1 MKRILLN
8 ALLLLAGSTAF
19 AQLQVSTKSFDL
31 ESQNKHKGWVI
42 IDAGIDEKSQK
53 TYLKFASPSCDIET
67 SRSGSMITTTFK
79 GLIWNIDKLY
89 FDKDFNYINTV
100 EKKYDTS
107 EDAILNGEIIYK
119 KKFNVIS
126 GEPLFT
132 ALAMPTGKVDY
143 SYMFTKIVTGVA
155 GITGFKVGV
164 SKIGIKV
171 GGSLKKYGADECF
184 ENPAAF
190 KISVTDAKEAKG
202 QLWIPTFNHPI
213 PNGGHVLFNTGYVNP
228 DLTKTHNVFRKY
240 DENADII
247 KEKVLTFDYQCLVYG
262 KEIEQAPGKFDY
274 VFLTRTINYKKSTG
288 KVAPANQY
296 EYIRID
302 GTTFDTKEQ
311 ITFTA
316 PNSQWT
322 INQVFEKDGAV
333 YLSGTAGKT
342 ATTYLDFSIP
352 KPSDFPNFQIAKIEN
367 GKLVYAK
374 SFTPENIE
382 TALMNVNGEKTK
394 SDLNFNMYDLQMDA
408 VNGKFIYSG
417 RFENLKTAVFSE
429 TGDLEAFIV
438 KEAEYSKG
446 YFTFTKD
453 KKTMYLIVQDVTE
466 YNKWDKKT
474 GTITAKESKQL
485 LTAPSIITYD
495 LASKNI
501 KYESLKN
508 DNWGLQFNE
517 PIVLDNDD
525 KILLVGGNITKK
537 AKESEVVFVSIKK

>member
-1 MKRILLN
+1 MKKLVLN

-19 AQLQVSTKSFDL
+19 SQLQVSTKSFDL
-31 ESQNKHKGWVI
+31 ESQNKHKGWKI
-42 IDAGIDEKSQK
+42 IDAGIDEQSQK
-53 TYLKFASPSCDIET
+53 TYLKFASASCDIDKSVGAST
-67 SRSGSMITTTFK
+67 VTTTFN
-79 GLIWNIDKLY
+79 GLKWSIDKLY
-89 FDKDFNYINTV
+89 FDKDFNYLNTE

-107 EDAILNGEIIYK
+107 KEAILNGEVIYK

-132 ALAMPTGKVDY
+132 ALAMPTGQIDN
-143 SYMFTKIVTGVA
+143 SYMFTNIVTGVA
-155 GITGFKVGV
+155 GMTGFKVGI

-171 GGSLKKYGADECF
+171 GGNASKYGPDGCF
-184 ENPAAF
+184 ENAAAF

-202 QLWIPTFNHPI
+202 QLWIPMFGHPI

-240 DENADII
+240 DENANII
-247 KEKVLTFDYQCLVYG
+247 KEKALTFDYQCLVYG

-274 VFLTRTINYKKSTG
+274 IFVTRTINYKKSTG

-302 GTTFDTKEQ
+302 GTTFDTKHQ
-311 ITFTA
+311 FTFTA

-322 INQVFEKDGAV
+322 ISQVFEKDGAV
-333 YLSGTAGKT
+333 YLSGSAGKT
-342 ATTYLDFSIP
+342 ATTYVDFSIP
-352 KPSDFPNFQIAKIEN
+352 KASDYPNFQIAKIEN

-374 SFTPENIE
+374 SFTPENIVA
-382 TALMNVNGEKTK
+382 ALINVNGEKAK
-394 SDLNFNMYDLQMDA
+394 SDLNFSMVDLQMDA

-417 RFENLKTAVFSE
+417 RNENLKTAIFSE
-429 TGDLEAFIV
+429 SGDLEAFIV

-446 YFTFTKD
+446 YFTFSKD
-453 KKTMYLIVQDVTE
+453 KKTMFLIVQDVVE
-466 YNKWDKKT
+466 YNRWDKKT
-474 GTITAKESKQL
+474 GTITAKEAKQL
-485 LTAPSIITYD
+485 LTAPSVITYD
-495 LASKNI
+495 IAGKTA

-508 DNWGLQFNE
+508 DNWGLQFNN
-517 PIVLDNDD
+517 PVLLDNDD

-537 AKESEVVFVSIKK
+537 AKESEVVFVTIKK